1 MKLKNNIK
9 VSIIVPYHNEE
20 KTIIQTLHLIQKQT
34 YKNFEVILINSS
46 SEDNSSK
53 IINIFIEKNKLKN
66 FNNINENTIFPSDS
80 KNLGIKKSKNNYLAF
95 MDCGLKFSK
104 NWLDD
109 QIKFMDKY
117 KNRYC
122 KRIRKYRKCLR

>member
-34 YKNFEVILINSS
+34 YKNFEVLLINSS

-53 IINIFIEKNKLKN
+53 IINIFIKKNKL
-66 FNNINENTIFPSDS
+66 
-80 KNLGIKKSKNNYLAF
+80 
-95 MDCGLKFSK
+95 
-104 NWLDD
+104 
-109 QIKFMDKY
+109 
-117 KNRYC
+117 
-122 KRIRKYRKCLR
+122 